1 MTDLYLISFLVSS
14 ILFALVVAYSV
25 HQSRTK
31 GRADGASDEV
41 FSGDDDKKASSSKSK
56 TKQDAPTLA
65 RKSVDSIDYD
75 IGDIKHP
82 RTLDQT
88 ADTANVSAATTDQGQ
103 AMQDDKVAGSSSSL
117 ESQKDVI
124 VEGPPKFDEA
134 SSQVI
139 TELVARVKNPEP
151 IEQQALLSLFRTH
164 DLKFHRKVHI
174 YGLNQLTDIWQDIEF
189 ELPSARFVELG
200 VAIQLA
206 DREGGMTQKELHDF
220 QQMALD
226 FANTFDAP
234 FEFSMD
240 LDEALEQA
248 QLLDQIGRRYDS
260 MAVLNVVSKNKTGF
274 RMADIESCARD
285 LMMSSD
291 KNGIFLKT
299 SGYKNNV
306 TVLYRLA
313 CTDGSGQFGITAGS
327 STTVHDLVLYMNV
340 PATQEPETVFQEMVQ
355 DANSLAT
362 WLEGR
367 VVDRNARVMSQRSY
381 SVLMQ
386 QIADIAFSMRQDGL
400 VPGDAVSKK
409 LF

>member
-1 MTDLYLISFLVSS
+1 
-14 ILFALVVAYSV
+14 
-25 HQSRTK
+25 
-31 GRADGASDEV
+31 
-41 FSGDDDKKASSSKSK
+41 
-56 TKQDAPTLA
+56 
-65 RKSVDSIDYD
+65 
-75 IGDIKHP
+75 
-82 RTLDQT
+82 
-88 ADTANVSAATTDQGQ
+88 
-103 AMQDDKVAGSSSSL
+103 
-117 ESQKDVI
+117 
-124 VEGPPKFDEA
+124 
-134 SSQVI
+134 
-139 TELVARVKNPEP
+139 
-151 IEQQALLSLFRTH
+151 
-164 DLKFHRKVHI
+164 
-174 YGLNQLTDIWQDIEF
+174 
-189 ELPSARFVELG
+189 
-200 VAIQLA
+200 
-206 DREGGMTQKELHDF
+206 
-220 QQMALD
+220 MALD

-260 MAVLNVVSKNKTGF
+260 MAVLNVVSKNKAGF

-299 SGYKNNV
+299 SGYKDNV
-306 TVLYRLA
+306 TVLFRLA
-313 CTDGSGQFGITAGS
+313 CTDGSGQFGITSGS
-327 STTVHDLVLYMNV
+327 SATVHDLVLYMNV

-386 QIADIAFSMRQDGL
+386 QISDIAFSMRQDGL
-400 VPGDAVSKK
+400 TPGDVVSKK